1 MNRCTQ
7 RERKEGF
14 ILKWYYAVGA
24 GLAVLLFAIILI
36 VSSIRASVIQH
47 RYEKEVKAREETVVV
62 VRFYQSDEDD
72 APVGCMFI
80 EKGKDFTVPYTP
92 HKSGYIFAGWYNG
105 TDENAVV
112 YAGANGE
119 SIQTVTQET
128 LLYPRFVPMGGA
140 S

>member
-1 MNRCTQ
+1 MY
-7 RERKEGF
+7 ERKEGF
-14 ILKWYYAVGA
+14 ILKWYYSVGA

-36 VSSIRASVIQH
+36 PSCIRAGVIQH
-47 RYEKEVKAREETVVV
+47 RYEKDAEAREETTVII
-62 VRFYQSDEDD
+62 RFYQSDEED

-80 EKGKDFTVPYTP
+80 ESGADFTVPYTP
-92 HKSGYIFAGWYNG
+92 YKEGYLFAGWYNG
-105 TDENAVV
+105 TDENAVI

-128 LLYPRFVPMGGA
+128 LLYPRFAPLGGA